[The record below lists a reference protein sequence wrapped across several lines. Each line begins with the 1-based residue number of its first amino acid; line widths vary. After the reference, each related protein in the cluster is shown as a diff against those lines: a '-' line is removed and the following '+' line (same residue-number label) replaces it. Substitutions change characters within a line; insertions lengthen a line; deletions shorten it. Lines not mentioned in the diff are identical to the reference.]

1 MFYSQTN
8 GRYEWIDNWRMKYT
22 KWAEGEPK
30 QKIGCVYLDIAGAW
44 KTGSCN
50 ESYFSVCKK
59 ADGKNLNLTIVIAVI
74 ISIEFIVLCY
84 ISSDINLD
92 AGF

>member
-1 MFYSQTN
+1 
-8 GRYEWIDNWRMKYT
+8 MKYT

-30 QKIGCVYLDIAGAW
+30 QKIGCVYLDIAGGW

-59 ADGKNLNLTIVIAVI
+59 NDGENFNLTIVITVI
-74 ISIEFIVLCY
+74 ISLKFIVLGGVMIY
-84 ISSDINLD
+84 T
-92 AGF
+92 